1 MRFLRKL
8 RLRFGWLLRRSKGE
22 TDLSDERQDYIE
34 RQTGAPPG
42 LWALASAGQERGLRD
57 VGGIEQVK
65 EECRDAR
72 GTLWIENTLQD
83 GCYAWRTLCRDRG
96 FTAAAICTLALGIG
110 ANTAIFDVIKGTT
123 PCPFSAVEYHA
134 FDGTLWQGQIQNTV
148 SPPCSSDFAWPGH
161 SACLP

>member
-8 RLRFGWLLRRSKGE
+8 RLRFSWLLRRSKGE
-22 TDLSDERQDYIE
+22 TDLSDELQDYIE
-34 RQTGAPPG
+34 RQTELHLGYG
-42 LWALASAGQERGLRD
+42 LSPQQARNAALRD

-83 GCYAWRTLCRDRG
+83 GRYAWRTLCRDRG

-110 ANTAIFDVIKGTT
+110 ANTAIFDVING
-123 PCPFSAVEYHA
+123 
-134 FDGTLWQGQIQNTV
+134 
-148 SPPCSSDFAWPGH
+148 
-161 SACLP
+161 